1 MVKNKETKQSRVV
14 VFVEGDTD
22 EVFFKVLLDYY
33 KSVSTRSLLP
43 CEVCNLKGVTRYSSK
58 LLAKLKNDYLPDARN
73 NNYKLQTVCCSY
85 DTDVFEVRNPL
96 LVDWNAI
103 SKSVKRMG
111 IERFI
116 RIGVKSSIE
125 DWILDDMEGVCHF
138 LRMREIPKSLKGSNG
153 NAKLSDL
160 YASAKRDYQ
169 KGYNTQELIRSL
181 NMSVIRKKRSLVLK
195 ALEDAIG
202 LEEPTQG
209 L

>member
-1 MVKNKETKQSRVV
+1 MVKDKETKQSRVV

-33 KSVSTRSLLP
+33 KSISAYPLLP

-58 LLAKLKNDYLPDARN
+58 LLAKLKNDYLPDARS

-103 SKSVKRMG
+103 SKEVKRMG

-125 DWILDDMEGVCHF
+125 DWIMDDMEGICHF
-138 LRMREIPKSLKGSNG
+138 LRMKEIPKSLKGTNG
-153 NAKLSDL
+153 NSKLSDL
-160 YASAKRDYQ
+160 YARAKRDYQ
-169 KGYNTQELIRSL
+169 KGYNTRELIHSL
-181 NMSVIRKKRSLVLK
+181 DMSVIRKKRSHVLK

-202 LEEPTQG
+202 LKEPTQG
-209 L
+209 Q